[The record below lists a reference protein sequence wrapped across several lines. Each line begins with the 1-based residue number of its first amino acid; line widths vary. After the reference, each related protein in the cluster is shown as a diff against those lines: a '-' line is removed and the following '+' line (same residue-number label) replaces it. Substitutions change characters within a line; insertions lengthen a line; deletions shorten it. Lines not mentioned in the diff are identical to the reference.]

1 MFDNRI
7 TRAVAKM
14 DEKLATLDADAI
26 ARVEASATLDT
37 GEWVALGDAA
47 SRGMIDGV
55 IDGVIDVSSAQ
66 TLHVIHTGFRNG
78 EATLAQR
85 LIFMQAACELLAGRI
100 KAAS

>member
-47 SRGMIDGV
+47 SRGLIDGV
-55 IDGVIDVSSAQ
+55 IDASSAQ
-66 TLHVIHTGFRNG
+66 TLHVIHTGFNNG